1 VPSEFQ
7 PGSTVDREKFP
18 PLRSDIG
25 EDPARFLDHELVTD
39 ADMRKMTFAR
49 IRGIDTIATCRAW
62 IAVERRLDRG
72 PREAIIE
79 RLQERIETLEE
90 IGERPERL
98 TEREEPRNIPKK
110 RVIIDGQPAG
120 EQSLTAAEKVTK
132 IRADGGEDE

>member
-1 VPSEFQ
+1 MPSESQ
-7 PGSTVDREKFP
+7 PGSTVDREEFSR
-18 PLRSDIG
+18 LRSDIG

-39 ADMRKMTFAR
+39 QNLRELALAR
-49 IRGIDTIATCRAW
+49 IRGIDEIATCRAW

-90 IGERPERL
+90 IGERPDRL
-98 TEREEPRNIPKK
+98 TIREKPRDIPEK
-110 RVIIDGQPAG
+110 RVIVDGEPAG
-120 EQSLTAAEKVTK
+120 DRSRTAAEKIAR